1 MTVIQRYLAFR
12 FGSCDGLHSS
22 QMEKLV
28 QSFNSPVKE
37 TKAILG
43 GRMQVQNHKLD
54 RIGPVVIKPYFRGGL
69 LRHINKRT
77 YLGIGK
83 ARSRAEFE
91 MLKCVRQLGIN
102 APEPV
107 AYAVEGRLLYRAWL
121 VTKQIP
127 NAVTLAELCF
137 AGPARAQKVLPEVA
151 RQVQILI
158 RHGIHHV
165 DLHPGNVLVD
175 DKGLCY
181 CIDFDRASSGVHNS
195 ERLKQM
201 YTKRWKRA
209 ADKYGLPE
217 FVKKALEAGD
227 SG

>member
-1 MTVIQRYLAFR
+1 MAVIQRYLTFR
-12 FGSCDGLHSS
+12 FGSCDGLNSS
-22 QMEKLV
+22 QMEDLV
-28 QSFNSPVKE
+28 QSFDSPVKE

-43 GRMQVQNHKLD
+43 GRMQVQDHKLEH
-54 RIGPVVIKPYFRGGL
+54 IGPVVIKPYFRGGL

-91 MLKCVRQLGIN
+91 MLKNVRQLGIN

-127 NAVTLAELCF
+127 NALTLAELCF
-137 AGPARAQKVLPEVA
+137 TEPAHAQKVLPEVA
-151 RQVQILI
+151 RQVRILI

-181 CIDFDRASSGVHNS
+181 CIDFDRAGSGGNNS
-195 ERLKQM
+195 ERLKQL
-201 YTKRWKRA
+201 YIKRWKRA
-209 ADKYGLPE
+209 ADKYRLPE
-217 FVKKALEAGD
+217 FVKTALENG
-227 SG
+227 